1 MDKVWNGV
9 DGKCM
14 ICESNKNLIYYY
26 NLPLR
31 KGDAITYRNLQILCE
46 TCNRSRSD
54 KIV

>member
-1 MDKVWNGV
+1 MDKVWNGD
-9 DGKCM
+9 DGKCVM
-14 ICESNKNLIYYY
+14 CESNENLIYYHI
-26 NLPLR
+26 LQLR